1 MAKGRRV
8 AERYKVLA
16 VADAVAHTGFA
27 TLLHSQLDELKR
39 DWDIT
44 VLGVNYMGDPH
55 HYPYPIYP
63 ASLGGDVYGINRL
76 PGLLDGLKPDV
87 VYLINDPWILKDYV
101 PIVKQR
107 DIPMVVYTPVDSPNI
122 KKEFAEPL
130 NDVDRVIGYTQ
141 FAVDELQ
148 KAGLTAKTSVMPHGA
163 DVTLFRPVPRAEA
176 REKLGLKDEWFIVGN
191 LNRNQPRKR
200 LDLML
205 DYFATWWKSI
215 GSPEHV
221 RLYWHGALQDLGW
234 DVIQLAKH
242 FGIDQQL
249 IITSPKIT
257 AGQGVPREFLPF
269 IYNSFDVQVTTTLG
283 EGWGFSQ
290 AEGAACRVP
299 QIVPKWSGLA
309 EWMEGA
315 AHFVDCTSICANP
328 GGVNTVGGVADKDQF
343 IEALQKLYTDDRYR
357 KELAHK
363 AYSRI
368 SQPRFRWEN
377 IAKQLDAVFREVI
390 DEHNRPA

>member
-1 MAKGRRV
+1 MAKGRKV
-8 AERYKVLA
+8 TERYKILA

-39 DWDIT
+39 DWDIS

-101 PIVKQR
+101 PIIKQR
-107 DIPMVVYTPVDSPNI
+107 GIPIVAYTPVDSPNI
-122 KKEFAEPL
+122 KKDFAEPL
-130 NDVDRVIGYTQ
+130 NDIDRVIGYTQ
-141 FAVDELQ
+141 FTIDELQ
-148 KAGLTAKTSVMPHGA
+148 KAGLTAKTSVIPHGA

-176 REKLGLKDEWFIVGN
+176 REKLGLKDDWFIVGN

-205 DYFATWWKSI
+205 DYFATWWKGI

-234 DVIQLAKH
+234 DVIQLAKY
-242 FGIDQQL
+242 FGMDQQL

-257 AGQGVPREFLPF
+257 AGQGVPREFLPY
-269 IYNSFDVQVTTTLG
+269 IYNSFDVQVTMTLG
-283 EGWGFSQ
+283 
-290 AEGAACRVP
+290 
-299 QIVPKWSGLA
+299 
-309 EWMEGA
+309 
-315 AHFVDCTSICANP
+315 
-328 GGVNTVGGVADKDQF
+328 
-343 IEALQKLYTDDRYR
+343 
-357 KELAHK
+357 
-363 AYSRI
+363 
-368 SQPRFRWEN
+368 
-377 IAKQLDAVFREVI
+377 
-390 DEHNRPA
+390 